1 MSVLGNRRALLIVI
15 GVIGIFLVTTQTF
28 LRPTVLPI
36 NRYGWASALL
46 TGGISAIVPSS
57 SSLSSRSLGK
67 KKIQHDHGTE
77 PEYKYRAYP
86 FHFSCPAHDEPTNY
100 HSNLTF
106 YTPYKVAIV
115 YHVVLVNNWRDILYD
130 QLLAITRCGLG
141 AIASELILSVCA
153 KDDSS
158 DVDGI
163 DALKVAVAD
172 YMSDLVLSIKTEIIG
187 SRNCNDNSLGLTEAQ
202 SYCVSTSPSTKH
214 RHIVFH
220 LHNGGA
226 SQYHLDWYIHKKTND
241 EGSYSRSLY
250 WRKYAEHFVIER
262 PFECLSAI
270 LNDGALSCGVNLR
283 TRESDTIKGDN
294 AHNTTLQS
302 LAYAEDIWA
311 VSCPVEL
318 PRPGNASKKKHMQ
331 LHRTKK
337 DRTKRLIHQEEYDEG
352 ALNPR
357 FKLTC
362 PIFQPNKYQNVDLTL
377 AYHIGFLNNWR
388 DVVTDQVS
396 TITSCGLGAALK
408 SIIISH
414 SNATQDNLS
423 EVTKMISERR
433 INAPIQFVVAH
444 SMPYEG
450 PIMNAMHKKCQA
462 ADQKTIV
469 FYLHNKGVSRY
480 RSDWKAKGDV
490 DKPSSDWKMSPYA
503 FLLYWRK
510 YMEYF
515 TIERPQL
522 CIDAILNG
530 GAWACGVNMRPTHY
544 SGNVFVAD
552 CDYVRELTPV
562 TGTGYLDAEAF
573 IGQRMNKDA
582 FLKGRFVNLHEAPPA
597 GKAGY
602 RHLMLPEEYRKDIQ
616 L

>member
-1 MSVLGNRRALLIVI
+1 MSLRKNRRALLFV
-15 GVIGIFLVTTQTF
+15 GVIGIVLVTAQTF
-28 LRPTVLPI
+28 LYPSGLSIT
-36 NRYGWASALL
+36 RYGWASVLL
-46 TGGISAIVPSS
+46 TGGISANVPSS
-57 SSLSSRSLGK
+57 LSSLSSRSLGK
-67 KKIQHDHGTE
+67 KKTQRDHGTE

-86 FHFSCPAHDEPTNY
+86 FHFSCPAHDDPASY
-100 HSNLTF
+100 YSNLTF
-106 YTPYKVAIV
+106 HTPYKVAIV
-115 YHVVLVNNWRDILYD
+115 YHVVLVNNWGDMLYD
-130 QLLAITRCGLG
+130 QLLAITQCGLG
-141 AIASELILSVCA
+141 EIASKLILSFCA
-153 KDDSS
+153 HDNSS

-163 DALKVAVAD
+163 HGLKGTLD
-172 YMSDLVLSIKTEIIG
+172 EYMSDLGSSIKTEIVK
-187 SRNCNDNSLGLTEAQ
+187 SRNCNDNSLGSSEAQ
-202 SYCVSTSPSTKH
+202 SYCSSTSLSTKH
-214 RHIVFH
+214 QHVVFH

-226 SQYHLDWYIHKKTND
+226 SEYHPDWYIHKKTND

-262 PFECLSAI
+262 PIKCLKAI

-283 TRESDTIKGDN
+283 TRKSDTKKDGDG
-294 AHNTTLQS
+294 HKTSLQS

-311 VSCPVEL
+311 ASCPLTL
-318 PRPGNASKKKHMQ
+318 PRPHNTSKKKHIE

-357 FKLTC
+357 FALTC
-362 PIFQPNKYQNVDLTL
+362 PHFEPVKDQKVDLIL

-388 DVVTDQVS
+388 DVVTDQLS
-396 TITSCGLGAALK
+396 TIATCGLGAALK
-408 SIIISH
+408 SIILSH

-423 EVTKMISERR
+423 EVTNMISDGK
-433 INAPIQFVVAH
+433 ISAPIQFVEAPVL
-444 SMPYEG
+444 PYEG
-450 PIMNAMHKKCQA
+450 PIMNTMRKKCQTA
-462 ADQKTIV
+462 GEKTIV

-480 RSDWKAKGDV
+480 RSDWKTKDI
-490 DKPSSDWKMSPYA
+490 DKPSSDWKTSPYA

-522 CIDAILNG
+522 CINAILNG

-544 SGNVFVAD
+544 SGNMFVAD
-552 CDYVRELTPV
+552 CDYVRELAPV

-602 RHLMLPEEYRKDIQ
+602 RHLMLPEEYNDME
-616 L
+616 